1 MMQLRSGRGL
11 QGLQPAAGRGRGA
24 AVAPPP
30 VGQPPAPGAGDSSS
44 DSESD
49 SSIDQAAAAALQQLF
64 PAPVPPNLV
73 CNPSFQPNPD
83 SDDEMQ
89 RPTLPQY
96 TGREK
101 GAAGLA
107 YLRAFH
113 DAVGMV
119 KMSTADESLYRGLY
133 MFVSGGSAASTTA
146 EGSTPFDLWCDVE
159 VRPLAQRIQQDSQS
173 RIDAAGHTQ
182 CYNQFSAEYAGVF
195 EKFKAEFCNPNISE
209 FQSLVSE
216 LVAAGK
222 NHHDNTVWR
231 LLQHALLK
239 LQGFYSRPMPGGI
252 ISESE
257 FVEQLLSMSQLLPG
271 DVSLRIRSE
280 IDSLPA
286 TELPVQP
293 ANPPPNWNAKRTLAA
308 VIAAVSVLAKQ
319 QDRAAG
325 WGMLQA
331 PVSYSSVSH
340 PVAVAPS
347 QHSVSATSSF
357 LQGSDINAQ
366 AAAMCAALQHMGS
379 EGRCQVLAKAFPD
392 ALCPEHRMLHML
404 KDCPCAAEKTRGVQ
418 HMHATSVI
426 DEGSKIY

>member
-1 MMQLRSGRGL
+1 
-11 QGLQPAAGRGRGA
+11 
-24 AVAPPP
+24 
-30 VGQPPAPGAGDSSS
+30 
-44 DSESD
+44 
-49 SSIDQAAAAALQQLF
+49 
-64 PAPVPPNLV
+64 V
-73 CNPSFQPNPD
+73 CNPLFQPNPD

-89 RPTLPQY
+89 RPTLPRY

-119 KMSTADESLYRGLY
+119 KMSTADEALYRGLY
-133 MFVSGGSAASTTA
+133 MFVSGGSVASTTA

-173 RIDAAGHTQ
+173 RVDAAGHTA
-182 CYNQFSAEYAGVF
+182 CYTQFRVEYDGVF
-195 EKFKAEFCNPNISE
+195 EKFKTEFCSPNISE

-257 FVEQLLSMSQLLPG
+257 LVVQLLSMSQLLPG

-286 TELPVQP
+286 TALPGQP
-293 ANPPPNWNAKRTLAA
+293 ANPPPIWSAKRTLAA

-331 PVSYSSVSH
+331 PVPYCSVSH
-340 PVAVAPS
+340 PVVVVAPS
-347 QHSVSATSSF
+347 QQCVSATSS
-357 LQGSDINAQ
+357 LVHGSDINSRAS
-366 AAAMCAALQHMGS
+366 AMCALLQHMGA

-404 KDCPCAAEKTRGVQ
+404 KECPLAAAEKARGGGLQ

-426 DEGSKIY
+426 DEGSKFY